1 VSQLLQIALRKGP
14 LASANGTLAPALIT
28 QGIPF
33 DGDSLAIDLASAIDH
48 YHQGLPFTAQGRL
61 ACAVGAPDSFGSGA
75 KPLLTGRLC
84 IASGVVDH
92 SIGGVGYTAAS
103 AVSTAVV

>member
-1 VSQLLQIALRKGP
+1 MRKGP
-14 LASANGTLAPALIT
+14 LASANGTLAPANFAK
-28 QGIPF
+28 GIPF
-33 DGDSLAIDLASAIDH
+33 DGDSLAIDLVSAIDH
-48 YHQGLPFTAQGRL
+48 YHQGLPFTATSRL
-61 ACAVGAPDSFGSGA
+61 ACVVGVPDSFGSGA
-75 KPLLTGRLC
+75 APFLTGRLC